1 MSFIQL
7 NIQEKWDHIKSS
19 SRCFNCLDQNHRS
32 FQCIAPKCEKC
43 KRAHHTLL
51 HNADRI
57 ENDTTSKLNSN
68 AIYATERSHSKGCAK
83 TPKRAFLPIV
93 KAKVKNGENSS
104 TAITLVDTASEVVI
118 ISKRLAKSLHLKG
131 SPIAINTVGVGAVIT
146 EQITEMVSFFIE
158 DQMKNEIYI
167 EAIVLEEACGD
178 ALPIPPELVTEIT
191 TNMAINTNCLYTK
204 GGKVDLI
211 GMSVPELHKQT
222 ALHEYENGLAIM
234 ETRLGSCIVG
244 KSSFNQYANYVKSDY
259 NVQFVSI
266 QDEIDLW
273 KYVEAENAGISKE
286 CDCIIK
292 TDEEIRYER
301 VMNQSWSR
309 NDEGHFEVKL
319 PWKIDPNTL
328 ENNRSQAIHR
338 DDNLNKQLAKK
349 SHAEKPFSEQIQEM
363 ITKGVL
369 KKVENEQ
376 PKRYLPLLAVVNLER
391 DTTKVRVCLDARTKF
406 KNRSLNDALL
416 KGKLEMPDIL
426 QIITSFRVGKY
437 AILGDVQ
444 KMFWQIHVHPDD
456 QNFQGVIWRKE
467 TYVFT
472 RVCFGNKPSP
482 PIAEE
487 SMVKI
492 AHHGKI
498 SHSEGSKTLSTK
510 RYVDDVADSGNEKR
524 KMIQVR
530 DEINELLGEFGFDVK
545 LWYSNHKDIGTVE
558 KYKTVLGCKWDME
571 KDYLSVHIDDKQVDI
586 MTKRNVL

>member
-1 MSFIQL
+1 
-7 NIQEKWDHIKSS
+7 
-19 SRCFNCLDQNHRS
+19 
-32 FQCIAPKCEKC
+32 
-43 KRAHHTLL
+43 
-51 HNADRI
+51 
-57 ENDTTSKLNSN
+57 
-68 AIYATERSHSKGCAK
+68 
-83 TPKRAFLPIV
+83 
-93 KAKVKNGENSS
+93 
-104 TAITLVDTASEVVI
+104 
-118 ISKRLAKSLHLKG
+118 
-131 SPIAINTVGVGAVIT
+131 
-146 EQITEMVSFFIE
+146 
-158 DQMKNEIYI
+158 
-167 EAIVLEEACGD
+167 
-178 ALPIPPELVTEIT
+178 
-191 TNMAINTNCLYTK
+191 
-204 GGKVDLI
+204 
-211 GMSVPELHKQT
+211 MSVPELHKQT
-222 ALHEYENGLAIM
+222 ALREYENGLAIM

-301 VMNQSWSR
+301 VMNESWSR

-349 SHAEKPFSEQIQEM
+349 SRVEKLFSEQIQGM

-369 KKVENEQ
+369 KKVENKQ

-456 QNFQGVIWRKE
+456 QKFQGVIWRKE

-498 SHSEGSKTLSTK
+498 SHPEGSKTLSTK
-510 RYVDDVADSGNEKR
+510 RYVHDVADSGNEKR

-586 MTKRNVL
+586 VTKRNVLSKIAGIWDPMGVLCGVVMRAKLILQSIVRLKLEWDDPVEDDNLLQKWQQFMRELAKCTDVKLNRNIFPTWMSDDARCSLVGFCDASDVANGCVTYLRWCNKNETIVDVKFLAAKGKVAPVKGITTPRNELCGALLLSRLVYSMLRTFKNTELKINEENVKLFNDSTTVLAWLRADATRFKPFYKKQGDRNSRPTSSQSMELYTIAKK